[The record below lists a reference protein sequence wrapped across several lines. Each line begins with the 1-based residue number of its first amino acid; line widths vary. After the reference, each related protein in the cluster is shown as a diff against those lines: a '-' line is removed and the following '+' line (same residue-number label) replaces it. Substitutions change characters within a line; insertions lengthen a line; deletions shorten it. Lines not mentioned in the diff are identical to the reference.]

1 MEEIYDVTKTELIEV
16 FKRWNEEWINN
27 PKGFSKI
34 KLGTETRQAES
45 FIEYLKEV
53 RNSK

>member
-1 MEEIYDVTKTELIEV
+1 MEEIYELTKTELIEV
-16 FKRWNEEWINN
+16 FKRWNEEWIAN
-27 PKGFSKI
+27 PKEFNKI
-34 KLGTETRQAES
+34 GLGTEINQAES